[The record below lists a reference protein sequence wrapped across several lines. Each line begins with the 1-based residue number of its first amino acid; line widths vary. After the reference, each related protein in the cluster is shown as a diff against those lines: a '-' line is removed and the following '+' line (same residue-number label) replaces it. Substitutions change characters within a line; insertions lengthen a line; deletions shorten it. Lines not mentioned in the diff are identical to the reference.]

1 MTTIGTGRKSKK
13 CNECL
18 YIHNSIYE
26 RISHRHYLKSYLLS
40 NTENL
45 SQISRI
51 RNTTYRKIQ

>member
-26 RISHRHYLKSYLLS
+26 RISPQTLLKILS
-40 NTENL
+40 V
-45 SQISRI
+45 
-51 RNTTYRKIQ
+51 K